1 VASAVKSQLKKP
13 QNHRFMKIRCQAN
26 SLRFRLRKSD
36 VETLRVQGKVS
47 EAIALGL
54 AFELY
59 AAALPAPTAALD
71 GGLLRIGL
79 PEEQLRAWMSSDAVG
94 IEAELALSQGP
105 GLHLLI
111 EKDFPCQ
118 HRPHE
123 DKQDTFEELAGKSE
137 G

>member
-1 VASAVKSQLKKP
+1 
-13 QNHRFMKIRCQAN
+13 MKIRCQAN

-94 IEAELALSQGP
+94 IEAELALSQEP